1 MIIVMITTDCHCS
14 SVFTGRAN
22 VNNCSVSVTIMSV
35 IERLLKVILD
45 RCKGHTEPLNCKN
58 HVLCYFVINEGIS
71 KLIQSS
77 VWQAVNMYVYNSL
90 SQNINIIHN
99 WAID

>member
-1 MIIVMITTDCHCS
+1 MITTDCNCS

-22 VNNCSVSVTIMSV
+22 VNNCTVSDTIMSV
-35 IERLLKVILD
+35 IDRLLKVILD
-45 RCKGHTEPLNCKN
+45 RCKGHTELLNCKI

-77 VWQAVNMYVYNSL
+77 VWQAVTQM
-90 SQNINIIHN
+90 IE
-99 WAID
+99 